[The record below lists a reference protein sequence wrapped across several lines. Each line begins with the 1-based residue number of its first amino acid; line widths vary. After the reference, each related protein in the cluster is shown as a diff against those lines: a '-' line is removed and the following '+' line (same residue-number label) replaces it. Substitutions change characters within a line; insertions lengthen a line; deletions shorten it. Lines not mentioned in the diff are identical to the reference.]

1 VPQIDP
7 KTGGSIWWDPREA
20 DWSTMGLL
28 RELGWPFRGE
38 TPQKVA

>member
-1 VPQIDP
+1 MDITLVTSSDR
-7 KTGGSIWWDPREA
+7 DDLA
-20 DWSTMGLL
+20 LALL